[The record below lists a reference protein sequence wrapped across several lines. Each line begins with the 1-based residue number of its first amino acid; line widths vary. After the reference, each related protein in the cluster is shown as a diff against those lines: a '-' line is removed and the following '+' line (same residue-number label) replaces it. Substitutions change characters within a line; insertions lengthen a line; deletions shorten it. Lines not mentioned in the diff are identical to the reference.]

1 MEAEDLVAYHSGK
14 WKIVKK
20 LCKTAPNIRITI
32 FTQTLVIKSVN
43 LGDLSTFVVSAQ
55 NRYSIRISYFQGDEQ
70 RNGLN

>member
-1 MEAEDLVAYHSGK
+1 MEAEDLVAYHGGK

-32 FTQTLVIKSVN
+32 FTQTFVIKSVN
-43 LGDLSTFVVSAQ
+43 LGDLSAFVVSAQ

>member
-14 WKIVKK
+14 WQIVKK
-20 LCKTAPNIRITI
+20 LSKTAPNIRITI

-55 NRYSIRISYFQGDEQ
+55 NGYSVRISHFQGDEQ
-70 RNGLN
+70 RNGLD

>member
-1 MEAEDLVAYHSGK
+1 MKAEDLVAYHSGK

-32 FTQTLVIKSVN
+32 FTQTFVIKSVN
-43 LGDLSTFVVSAQ
+43 LSNLSAFVVSAQ
-55 NRYSIRISYFQGDEQ
+55 NRYSIWIPHFQGDEQ